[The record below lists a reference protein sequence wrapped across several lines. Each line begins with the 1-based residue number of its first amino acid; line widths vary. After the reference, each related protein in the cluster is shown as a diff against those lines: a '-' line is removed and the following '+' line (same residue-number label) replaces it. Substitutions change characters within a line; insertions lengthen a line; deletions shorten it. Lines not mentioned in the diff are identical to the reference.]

1 MSVTKTVVNRPTTIF
16 IIFVLVIGL
25 GIYSATD
32 LAIDLYPE
40 IDPPILVVLT
50 DYEGAGPEEV
60 EKSITRPLE
69 GSMSNVSNVEN
80 ITSTSSKGNSM
91 VMLEFTYGTNMAEAA
106 NSVRDSLEFV
116 KGFLPNEAGTPMIF
130 KFDPSMI
137 PIMGL
142 TLSGQRT
149 PEELRQ
155 IAEDIV
161 QPRVEQVEGVAL
173 TSLSGGRER
182 AIRVEIPQNRL
193 EAYGLTMTQVA
204 NMMRGQN
211 VQISAGSISE
221 GTKNYLV
228 LTSGRYDSIKQ
239 IKNTV
244 ISYKGGTPG
253 PTGAPTEMKSILL
266 RDIANVYDG
275 FKDPGSLV
283 FINGEPGV
291 QVVVQKQSGT
301 NSVQTVDRVRARLT
315 QINKEVPQGIV
326 VEEVF
331 NTTDIIKSSLNQVSS
346 SAILGAIF
354 AVLILF
360 IFLRSLKSTF
370 IIGLTIPISLVVTLL
385 TMYFFD
391 LTLNI
396 MTLAGLAL
404 GIGML
409 VDNSIVIL
417 ENIYRYREKGAK
429 LTASAILGTQ
439 EMINAIVASTLTT
452 ICVFAPVALFK
463 NQLDVTGELLASLS
477 FTVVISLTSSL
488 AVAMMLI
495 PVLSS
500 HYLPITSRKQR
511 PLKGVLRKL
520 DDGMNKVF
528 TGLDHAYQRALAGV
542 LNHKIITIL
551 VIVLMMGGTAFTLK
565 DAAYEFLPN
574 EASDSVQL
582 QVEMPVGTKL
592 EVTESVLKQM
602 EMVVKDEV
610 STYDKLIMEVG
621 GRSFFGFAG
630 AVESHTGSL
639 QIQLPPFEQR
649 VESADDVKQKLRQYF
664 NDFPGAVF
672 SFSNM
677 GGGGFGGASPVDI
690 LIKTENLD
698 KGKQIAENIRDLID
712 SEVPEVTEPTV
723 DLKDGL
729 PQIEV
734 LIDRDKLYSLGLN
747 IGTVG
752 QELRANIDGMTASQ
766 FRDGGT
772 EFDIITILD
781 RKDRDSM
788 PDLNKV
794 FVVNNSGQRIPL
806 ASFARY
812 EKTTGPININRENQ
826 ARVIHV
832 TGGIVPGAALNK
844 VEQQVQSLVRERI
857 PADEEVVIEFSG
869 EYKDLVKYGQRFIY
883 ILLVSVFLVFGVM
896 ASQFESFLD
905 PFIILFTIPLSLIG
919 VILLYMITGETYS
932 LLTAVGLVMLAG
944 IIVNNGIVL
953 VDYTNLLRKRGRS
966 IRDACIEAGGNRL
979 RPILMTTLTTILGL
993 IPMAFFPGEGAELVA
1008 PIGKSVVGGLSVG
1021 ALLTLFFIPVMYAIF
1036 NGMSEKRKNKKNQ
1049 KKERRRQR
1057 RRELQAQ
1064 QAANN
1069 SADQG
1074 AGSKGAFEGGKA

>member
-1 MSVTKTVVNRPTTIF
+1 MSITKTVVHRPTTIF
-16 IIFVLVIGL
+16 IFFVLVIGL

-40 IDPPILVVLT
+40 IDPPILVVFT

-116 KGFLPNEAGTPMIF
+116 KGFLPGEAGTPMIF

-161 QPRVEQVEGVAL
+161 QPRVEQVEGVAM

-211 VQISAGSISE
+211 VQISAGSITE

-228 LTSGRYDSIKQ
+228 LTSGRYDSIQQ

-275 FKDPGSLV
+275 YKQPDSLV
-283 FINGEPGV
+283 YINGEPGV

-301 NSVQTVDRVRARLT
+301 NSVQTVDRVRERLT
-315 QINKEVPQGIV
+315 RINNEVPQGIV

-360 IFLRSLKSTF
+360 VFLRSLKSTF

-511 PLKGVLRKL
+511 PLKGFLRTL

-528 TGLDHAYQRALAGV
+528 TGLDHAYQRALARV

-551 VIVLMMGGTAFTLK
+551 VIVVLMGASAFTLK
-565 DAAYEFLPN
+565 DAAYEFLPD

-582 QVEMPVGTKL
+582 QVELPIGTKL

-621 GRSFFGFAG
+621 GRGFFGFAG
-630 AVESHTGSL
+630 SVETHTGSL
-639 QIQLPPFEQR
+639 QIQLPPFAER
-649 VESADDVKQKLRQYF
+649 VESAEEVKQKLRQYF

-672 SFSNM
+672 SF
-677 GGGGFGGASPVDI
+677 GGNQGGFGGASPVDI
-690 LIKTENLD
+690 LVKTENLD
-698 KGKQIAENIRDLID
+698 KGKEIAESIRDLID
-712 SEVPEVTEPTV
+712 SEIPEVTEPTV

-734 LIDRDKLYSLGLN
+734 FIDRDKLYALGLN

-788 PDLNKV
+788 PDLNRV

-826 ARVIHV
+826 TRVIHV
-832 TGGIVPGAALNK
+832 TGGTVPGAALNK
-844 VEQQVQSLVRERI
+844 VEQQVQSLIRERI

-919 VILLYMITGETYS
+919 VILLYLATGETYS

-966 IRDACIEAGGNRL
+966 IREACIEAGGNRL

-1036 NGMSEKRKNKKNQ
+1036 NGMAEKRKIKKAQ
-1049 KKERRRQR
+1049 KREKRRQR
-1057 RRELQAQ
+1057 RRELEAQ
-1064 QAANN
+1064 RPAEQN
-1069 SADQG
+1069 G
-1074 AGSKGAFEGGKA
+1074 AYEGGKA